1 MNFYQV
7 MEKKITLKNIYSFI
21 QGNLQMRLDGM
32 GLKPQYYQEQI
43 AYRMLQ
49 CQDCIKAK
57 NCKVCHCSL
66 PGKFYVDKSCNNG
79 ERFPD
84 LMNEVDWV
92 KYKNEHG
99 IK

>member
-1 MNFYQV
+1 MKQQ
-7 MEKKITLKNIYSFI
+7 ITLKNIYSFI

-32 GLKPQYYQEQI
+32 GLKPKYYQEQI

-49 CQDCIKAK
+49 CQDCVKAK
-57 NCKVCHCSL
+57 KCKECGCNL
-66 PGKFYVDKSCNNG
+66 PGKLYVDKSCNNG

-84 LMNEVDWV
+84 LMNEEDWLI
-92 KYKNEHG
+92 YKEEHE

>member
-1 MNFYQV
+1 MVQQ
-7 MEKKITLKNIYSFI
+7 ITLKNIYSFI

-49 CQDCIKAK
+49 CQDCIKTK
-57 NCKVCHCSL
+57 KCKECGCNL
-66 PGKFYVDKSCNNG
+66 PGKLYVDKSCNNG

-84 LMNEVDWV
+84 LMNEEDWLI
-92 KYKNEHG
+92 YKKENE

>member
-1 MNFYQV
+1 MKQQ
-7 MEKKITLKNIYSFI
+7 ITLKNIYSFI

-49 CQDCIKAK
+49 CQDCYKQK
-57 NCKVCHCSL
+57 RCKECGCSL

-79 ERFPD
+79 EIFPD
-84 LMNEVDWV
+84 LMNEEDWL
-92 KYKNEHG
+92 KYKEEHE

>member
-1 MNFYQV
+1 MK
-7 MEKKITLKNIYSFI
+7 KKITLKNIYSFI

-49 CQDCIKAK
+49 CQDCYKQK
-57 NCKVCHCSL
+57 RCKKCNCPL
-66 PGKFYVDKSCNNG
+66 PDKFYVTKSCNDG
-79 ERFPD
+79 EIFPD
-84 LMNEVDWV
+84 LMNEEDWLI
-92 KYKNEHG
+92 YKEEHE

>member
-1 MNFYQV
+1 MG
-7 MEKKITLKNIYSFI
+7 KKITLKNIYSFI

-49 CQDCIKAK
+49 CEDCVKAK
-57 NCKVCHCSL
+57 KCKECGCNL
-66 PGKFYVDKSCNNG
+66 PGKLYVDKSCNNG

-84 LMNEVDWV
+84 LMNEEDWLI
-92 KYKNEHG
+92 YKKEHE

>member
-1 MNFYQV
+1 MKQQ
-7 MEKKITLKNIYSFI
+7 ITLKNIYSFI

-49 CQDCIKAK
+49 CQDCYKQK
-57 NCKVCHCSL
+57 KCKECNCEL
-66 PGKFYVDKSCNNG
+66 PGKFYVTKSCNNG

-84 LMNEVDWV
+84 LMNEEDWLI
-92 KYKNEHG
+92 YKEEHE